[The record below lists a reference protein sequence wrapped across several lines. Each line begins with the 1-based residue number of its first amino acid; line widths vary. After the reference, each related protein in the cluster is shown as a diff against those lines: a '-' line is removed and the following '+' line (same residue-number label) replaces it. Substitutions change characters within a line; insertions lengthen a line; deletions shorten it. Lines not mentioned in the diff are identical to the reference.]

1 MSSQFDNVPVE
12 PDTRILMQVEAN
24 LDDYAVLYQKWS
36 WDGITAESFIF
47 PTAAVTS
54 LTDGALKSLAAS
66 SPMVKPDSAMTLSR
80 QDQFCFVNFNF
91 VSE

>member
-1 MSSQFDNVPVE
+1 MSSQFDKVPVE
-12 PDTRILMQVEAN
+12 PDTRILMQVEAK
-24 LDDYAVLYQKWS
+24 LDDYEALYQKWS

-47 PTAAVTS
+47 PTAAVMS
-54 LTDGALKSLAAS
+54 LTDEALKSLAAS
-66 SPMVKPDSAMTLSR
+66 SPMVKPDAAMTLSR